1 MSNKVLKIGSCC
13 YFCGASD
20 DTNITINLGNIKKIA
35 CQRCIEHCAKPGII
49 TSISPSLLK
58 IINERLRFVNDDD
71 FKLPENA
78 MIDLCADFMMWLH
91 KTMFRRPV
99 LDLDFQFDYP
109 AEEEPTYH
117 NLEFI
122 LKFLKDK
129 DKKTHKKYVAF
140 KQAMFGVK

>member
-20 DTNITINLGNIKKIA
+20 AANITINLGNIKKIA
-35 CQRCIEHCAKPGII
+35 CQRCIEQCAKPGII
-49 TSISPSLLK
+49 TSISPYMLK
-58 IINERLRFVNDDD
+58 IINEKLRFVNDD

-129 DKKTHKKYVAF
+129 DKKTHKNNQSSHSELF
-140 KQAMFGVK
+140 L

>member
-1 MSNKVLKIGSCC
+1 MSDKVLKIGSCC

-20 DTNITINLGNIKKIA
+20 DANITINLGNIEKIA
-35 CQRCIEHCAKPGII
+35 CQRCMDRCVNPDIV

-58 IINERLRFVNDDD
+58 TINEKLLFVDGG
-71 FKLPENA
+71 FKLSENA
-78 MIDLCADFMMWLH
+78 MIDLCDDFMMWLH

-99 LDLDFQFDYP
+99 LDLDFQIDYP

-122 LKFLKDK
+122 LKFLKNK
-129 DKKTHKKYVAF
+129 ETHKNNQSSPSELF
-140 KQAMFGVK
+140 L